1 MPQHRPR
8 PVSRWI
14 AWVGDSTRAELAWAR
29 TAAAAIAPVHDADSE
44 PPLGSPTITLV
55 ATDRPGRFHLATAA
69 AIARRWPLTVLVAVA
84 TSLADGRRRSGPPL
98 PGIEEVPWC
107 DLPSRLRWWLA
118 ELDAGRPGMLGLPAT
133 TRREDRVFE
142 AAIQT
147 RSRRPD
153 PPLRHRV
160 ALAARH
166 TTDLE
171 GLAGLVT
178 AVGHEVAAGC
188 ARRPPMDLDADVL
201 LWDVE
206 ALDARSLE
214 WLRLFTAHRPRL
226 PVVLLDSFPHHDSA
240 AAAFAAG
247 AKAVLSRPLS
257 LEALAGTLLAP
268 QAAAGTVFPSGTVF
282 PTGTGVGSPS
292 GPG

>member
-8 PVSRWI
+8 PLPVWI

-29 TAAAAIAPVHDADSE
+29 AAAAAIAPVHDADTE

-55 ATDRPGRFHLATAA
+55 ASDRPGRLPMAEAA
-69 AIARRWPLTVLVAVA
+69 AIARRWPLTVMVAVA

-107 DLPSRLRWWLA
+107 DLPGRLRWWLA

-142 AAIQT
+142 AALQA
-147 RSRRPD
+147 RNRRPA

-166 TTDLE
+166 ATDLE

-178 AVGHEVAAGC
+178 AVGHEVTAAF
-188 ARRPPMDLDADVL
+188 ARRPPMDVDADVL

-257 LEALAGTLLAP
+257 LEALAGTLLGGENAV
-268 QAAAGTVFPSGTVF
+268 GTVFPA
-282 PTGTGVGSPS
+282 GTGVGSPS